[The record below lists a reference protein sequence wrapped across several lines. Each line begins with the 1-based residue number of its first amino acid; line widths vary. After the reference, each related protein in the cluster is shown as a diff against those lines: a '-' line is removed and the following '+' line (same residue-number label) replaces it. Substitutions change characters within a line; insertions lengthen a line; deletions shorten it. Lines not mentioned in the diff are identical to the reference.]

1 MMGTALL
8 LAGDDFSTLSR
19 VAMILVLAAVGLIG
33 LMLLRF
39 FGRLYLRALLS
50 RTPVTF
56 FELLGMWMRRV
67 NAEFVL
73 DTKIQAWR
81 GGVTDVTTGDIET
94 HLAAGG
100 RPRQVVQGLIAA
112 RKGGAALDY
121 ATAAAIDLAGR
132 DILEVVR
139 SALNSK
145 TIDCPTAG
153 AAADAVSAVS
163 QDGVELRVKARVTI
177 RTNPARLLG
186 GALEEAVSAR
196 VGQALAAA
204 VAAAPSHREL
214 LECPQRLSQAAMS
227 GNCGEGTAYDVI
239 SVDIVSLVIGENHA
253 ARLLTSQCEA
263 DMRRFQAEMERCRA
277 LAEAMKLGGADVT
290 ESARSRA
297 RLASPPASG
306 SQRGDAAK
314 N

>member
-1 MMGTALL
+1 MIGTALL
-8 LAGDDFSTLSR
+8 LASDDFSALSR
-19 VAMILVLAAVGLIG
+19 IAMILVLAAVGLIA
-33 LMLLRF
+33 LLLLRF

-50 RTPVTF
+50 RTRVTF
-56 FELLGMWMRRV
+56 FDLLGMWMRRV
-67 NAEFVL
+67 DAGFVI

-81 GGVTDVTTGDIET
+81 GGVSDVTTADIET

-100 RPRQVVQGLIAA
+100 RPRQVVQALIAA
-112 RKGGAALDY
+112 RKGGVVLDY
-121 ATAAAIDLAGR
+121 ATAAAIDLSGR

-145 TIDCPTAG
+145 TIDCPAAG
-153 AAADAVSAVS
+153 AAADAVSAVA

-186 GALEEAVSAR
+186 GALEDALSAR
-196 VGQALAAA
+196 VAQAIAAA
-204 VAAAPSHREL
+204 VAAAPCHREL
-214 LECPQRLSQAAMS
+214 LENPQRLSQAAMVA
-227 GNCGEGTAYDVI
+227 NCGQGTAFDVV

-263 DMRRFQAEMERCRA
+263 DMRRFQAELERCKA
-277 LAEAMKLGGADVT
+277 LSEAMKLGNADLT

-297 RLASPPASG
+297 RLAARPATG
-306 SQRGDAAK
+306 SKHGEAEK